1 MDAIGGKYLIPSLI
15 GDRINIYSTQD
26 PLGISRLWNRNIRK
40 GGLFLDG
47 RVVTYNPQTHTALVH
62 TDSGDIPCMFA
73 TEYISYMFGYSM
85 TAPVMEGEH
94 VLVMLWESVMCGVII
109 GNVPLVEDF
118 SRQDTQND
126 PVQRHRLAYPQFPKT
141 ADQGIDGIPIP
152 FKTRGDFTSRICT
165 NFRPTDVYPGG
176 FAFLN
181 QHNCGIMGGLFSSTL
196 MGGGASLRLSALSNL
211 ARLSCETYARHS
223 LSASLSEFHNG
234 RYLSSERNVAM
245 YQEERL
251 GGTGPGSKVW
261 ADGAERNEG
270 GENQTM
276 RPRMKDL
283 TGFFGHLSSRFCLR
297 PDPDDTETRVQ
308 GKSSPKEAGVFRET
322 TDPSGQHRISAA
334 GMIAIERTGR
344 IPVPVRKAYPTDK
357 GHDISSDPETL
368 KPFSH
373 NAEDPCL
380 RQLELFD
387 RLAYDLRNQYARVDG
402 LGIDEK
408 DDHDY
413 DVPQEEDLKPLED
426 SYDKPY
432 TGSSTVK
439 LNEYDTRRAGVYV
452 GEDGSV
458 IIRDAWGSEIS
469 MLCGN
474 VTISCAGNVMIL
486 PGKSQLTVAGDDI
499 VQKAQN
505 SVDLHA
511 SAHDVRISAARNLEM
526 VGGVG
531 NASPGGVVIESRGT
545 GAGEWEGVDDKGESK
560 GESAQLSGITL
571 KAKGQAVVVSG
582 DTIVSRSTKET
593 RILSGDGEGDMDGWK
608 GGSVSIGAN
617 NVNAL
622 AEGAVHLASGDGHL
636 NVSDGS
642 VRVTADSFAAYAGSS
657 VNFTKGNKAPALQWI
672 DSQSNPYQTMLP
684 RENEQMGP
692 LRKEGTFGQKAIGKM
707 SFGFRTSEECGTD
720 RSWSIGGSVKDF
732 RMYEPAWHQIIGLCE
747 TLKGRIQAGTYA
759 EKEWGTG
766 EPFPGKKAKD
776 SARVAMLKDGPANIS
791 KKGFFNVSRE
801 SVKDNTEITF
811 EKLDKYPIRRA

>member
-26 PLGISRLWNRNIRK
+26 PLGMSRFWNRNIRE
-40 GGLFLDG
+40 GGPFLHG
-47 RVVTYNPQTHTALVH
+47 QVVTYYPQTHTALVH
-62 TDSGDIPCMFA
+62 TDIGDVSCVFA
-73 TEYISYMFGYSM
+73 TEYVSYRFGYSM
-85 TAPVMEGEH
+85 SAPVMEGEH
-94 VLVMLWESVMCGVII
+94 VLVVLWESVMCGVVIGSVPAMEII
-109 GNVPLVEDF
+109 NG
-118 SRQDTQND
+118 QDTLND
-126 PVQRHRLAYPQFPKT
+126 PVQRHRLAYPQFQET
-141 ADQGIDGIPIP
+141 ADQRIDGISLP
-152 FKTRGDFTSRICT
+152 FMDGCT
-165 NFRPTDVYPGG
+165 AIRTGFRPTDVYPGG

-181 QHNCGIMGGLFSSTL
+181 QHNCGVMGGLFSSTL
-196 MGGGASLRLSALSNL
+196 VGGGASLRLSALSNL

-270 GENQTM
+270 GEGQTM

-283 TGFFGHLSSRFCLR
+283 AGFFGHLSSRFCLR
-297 PDPDDTETRVQ
+297 PDPDDSETRVQ
-308 GKSSPKEAGVFRET
+308 GVSSPREAGVFRET

-357 GHDISSDPETL
+357 GHDIPSDPETL
-368 KPFSH
+368 RPFSH

-380 RQLELFD
+380 RQLELLD

-402 LGIDEK
+402 LGIADK
-408 DDHDY
+408 GDHDY

-426 SYDKPY
+426 SYDRSY

-439 LNEYDTRRAGVYV
+439 LGEYDTRRAGVYV

-474 VTISCAGNVMIL
+474 VTISCAGNVMLL
-486 PGKSQLTVAGDDI
+486 PGRSMLAVAGDDI

-526 VGGVG
+526 VGGIG
-531 NASPGGVVIESRGT
+531 EKSPGGVVIESRGT
-545 GAGEWEGVDDKGESK
+545 GPSEWEGLDDKNDSK
-560 GESAQLSGITL
+560 GEDAKLSGITL

-582 DTIVSRSTKET
+582 DTIVSRSTRET
-593 RILSGDGEGDMDGWK
+593 RILSGEGEGDMDGWK
-608 GGSVSIGAN
+608 GGRVSIGARD
-617 NVNAL
+617 VKAL
-622 AEGAVHLASGDGHL
+622 AEDRMHLASGDGHL
-636 NVSDGS
+636 DVSRG
-642 VRVTADSFAAYAGSS
+642 RVTVASKSFAAHAGSS
-657 VNFTKGNKAPALQWI
+657 MQFTMGKKTPAMQWSDMDSDRYQALLPSLKKGMEPLSKA
-672 DSQSNPYQTMLP
+672 
-684 RENEQMGP
+684 
-692 LRKEGTFGQKAIGKM
+692 GTFGQKAIEKM
-707 SFGFRTSEECGTD
+707 SFGFRSSKECGTD
-720 RSWSIGGSVKDF
+720 RPWSIGTPGVKGF
-732 RMYEPAWHQIIGLCE
+732 RMYEPAWHQIIGLCD
-747 TLKGRIQAGTYA
+747 TLKGRIESGAYA

-766 EPFPGKKAKD
+766 EPFPGKDAKD

-791 KKGFFNVSRE
+791 RKGFFNASRE
-801 SVKDNTEITF
+801 AMKDRTEITL
-811 EKLDKYPIRRA
+811 EKLDKYPIRRN